1 MKPGR
6 ERRSGNESIAR
17 HMHPDADM
25 AVVLSGGYEEAGD
38 GGRFHVRAG
47 DVVIHAPFD
56 SHLDRF
62 TPMGA
67 HILNLPASYCSGFK
81 GGFGHI
87 SDPDL
92 IVRVAE
98 RDAAQATALV
108 LASWQEYS
116 LSAMG
121 WPERLAQA
129 LAANPELYLSEWAH
143 EFGLAAATV
152 SRGFKQVFGITPA
165 RFRAQSR
172 AKLAWA
178 MIRDSDAPLCRIAAD
193 LGFSDQAHMTR
204 QLRSLTGK
212 TPSLCRAERQMD
224 SRPSNAPR
232 DIKQA

>member
-6 ERRSGNESIAR
+6 ERHSGNESLAR
-17 HMHPDADM
+17 HMHPTADM

-47 DVVIHAPFD
+47 DVVLHAPFD

-62 TPMGA
+62 TSTGA
-67 HILNLPASYCSGFK
+67 HILSLPASHCSAFK

-87 SDPDL
+87 NDPDL

-98 RDAAQATALV
+98 RDLAQAAALV
-108 LASWQEYS
+108 LASWREHS
-116 LSAMG
+116 LSGMD
-121 WPERLAQA
+121 WPEQLAQA
-129 LAANPELYLSEWAH
+129 LAANPELYLNEWAR
-143 EFGLAAATV
+143 EFGLATATV
-152 SRGFKQVFGITPA
+152 SRGFKQVFGITPS
-165 RFRAQSR
+165 RFRAHSR

-178 MIRDSDAPLCRIAAD
+178 MITASDAPLCRIAAD

-224 SRPSNAPR
+224 SRLSGAR
-232 DIKQA
+232 SI